1 MRKENI
7 NFCVE
12 CRTETEFKLKK
23 TSYEKQ
29 IRDKAYA
36 FEILEAICTECGEQM
51 NVSGLMD
58 RNAQAIDAQYRQI
71 ENIVSVADIQKLME
85 IYHIG
90 KAPLSLALG
99 FGEITITRYLLGQMP
114 SKEYSDI
121 IRNALESPGFM
132 MERLQENAEKI
143 GETAYQKSM
152 KAARELDATFAMVSE
167 KMLLTISYIFERMGE
182 ITPLAL
188 QKLLYFIQ
196 GIYMVLY
203 ETALYDEDCEAWV
216 HGPVYAEVYNMF
228 KNFKYNPIEDN
239 RFAIFRN
246 RFYELTKLER
256 DVIDLVIETFGMYS
270 GKVLEQITHQ
280 ETPWL
285 EARKHCLPD
294 EASNV
299 MIPKSAIQKYFSGVA
314 QKYEIG
320 TADGLRRYISDQ
332 LRKVNPES
340 R

>member
-1 MRKENI
+1 MKKENM

-12 CRTETEFKLKK
+12 CRKETEFKLRK
-23 TSYEKQ
+23 TSYKRH
-29 IRDKAYA
+29 IRDKEYT
-36 FEILEAICTECGEQM
+36 FEILEAICTECGEQT
-51 NVSGLMD
+51 NVPGLMD
-58 RNAQAIDAQYRQI
+58 HNAQAIDAQYRQI
-71 ENIVSVADIQKLME
+71 ENIVSIEDIQKLME
-85 IYHIG
+85 IYRIG

-121 IRNALESPGFM
+121 IRNALESPSFM
-132 MERLQENAEKI
+132 MEKLQENAEKI
-143 GETAYQKSM
+143 GETAYRKSM
-152 KAARELDATFAMVSE
+152 KAARELDATFAMVSD

-239 RFAIFRN
+239 RFAMFRN
-246 RFYELTKLER
+246 RFQELTQSER

-280 ETPWL
+280 EAPWL

-299 MIPKSAIQKYFSGVA
+299 MIPKSAIQKYFSGVS

-332 LRKVNPES
+332 LRKVNPEN